1 MTFSTPSILSTT
13 QQKFTYFASPV
24 LAHIS
29 NAHLLCSNNISLA
42 SNPGSFPLPS
52 KTLTSLHT
60 SPLPSS
66 TIFPSNT
73 QRCVH
78 YNLPSNIL
86 QPTTT
91 ILLNI
96 TRPRHFRRLLHCL
109 QVGKNTRIPPSP
121 FIPISPMLTSCG
133 HPHFPR
139 LKASLL
145 FTSLPNVR
153 QPSPISST
161 RIAYLVSPPSSVKY

>member
-1 MTFSTPSILSTT
+1 MLQGWLCPSAPGINRPNIAQPQKHSNCTPVVYTCGARCTKHCCHVVLPQT
-13 QQKFTYFASPV
+13 Q
-24 LAHIS
+24 
-29 NAHLLCSNNISLA
+29 
-42 SNPGSFPLPS
+42 GG
-52 KTLTSLHT
+52 
-60 SPLPSS
+60 
-66 TIFPSNT
+66 
-73 QRCVH
+73 VH

-86 QPTTT
+86 QPTTA

-96 TRPRHFRRLLHCL
+96 TRPRRFRRLLHCL

-139 LKASLL
+139 LKTSLL

-153 QPSPISST
+153 QPSPTSST
-161 RIAYLVSPPSSVKY
+161 RIAYLVSPPSNIMY